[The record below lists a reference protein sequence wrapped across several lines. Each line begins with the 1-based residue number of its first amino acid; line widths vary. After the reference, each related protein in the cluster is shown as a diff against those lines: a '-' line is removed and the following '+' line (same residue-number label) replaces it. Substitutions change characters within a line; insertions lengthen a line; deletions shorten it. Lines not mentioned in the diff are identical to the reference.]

1 MNSPEEL
8 FFKVWRNVYLN
19 YQIFKHLVLYKENRI
34 KCFNSLKEIREYRY
48 KEYIESLSYI
58 GDEPLVVGDLSVR
71 DNFQVLK
78 KVKIDKYD
86 LNQIEDSQ
94 FFNIS
99 PLLFPMGVEEIV
111 YPFFNNY
118 HPTILK
124 GLPNSVRKVRNVF
137 LTSEVSSEMIPNS
150 IETLYFGYFHDQR
163 LLKGAIQ
170 SNIKELYIPG
180 YNSNHQLSEGDI
192 CDGVESFEM
201 AGYSQQAELTFKKGV
216 LPNTITKLRIYHPN
230 FSDQYTDEQLLTDRV
245 IPTSV
250 KSIIIEAMSDGMTL
264 IKDFI
269 PPSVTELF
277 LMGSEIIIKP
287 NSLPCNLSLLIL
299 DDSFN
304 TKISVGMLPSSLKE
318 LKFHSDI
325 QFEHGSLPNAL
336 EIFRNNHSVIRG
348 ECPNNSWNQKIGAG
362 FFPPSIAYIDFGK
375 SFNQEIQVG
384 DLPSGANLKTIKFGR
399 YFTQSI
405 IPFSIPN
412 TVTDLD
418 LGESLTNPPLLPN
431 SIPSSVIKLTLS
443 EGFVKSLQSDSIPTT
458 VKELYYRGDF
468 IPNPSFISSSINV
481 FKI

>member
-1 MNSPEEL
+1 MNSSEEL

-71 DNFQVLK
+71 DHFQVLK

-86 LNQIEDSQ
+86 LNQVEEPQ

-99 PLLFPMGVEEIV
+99 PLLFPMGVEEIKC
-111 YPFFNNY
+111 
-118 HPTILK
+118 ILHIK
-124 GLPNSVRKVRNVF
+124 GFTP
-137 LTSEVSSEMIPNS
+137 EMIPNS

-163 LLKGAIQ
+163 LLKGAIH
-170 SNIKELYIPG
+170 SKIKELYISG

-192 CDGVESFEM
+192 CEGVESFEM
-201 AGYSQQAELTFKKGV
+201 PGYSQQAELSFKKGV

-250 KSIIIEAMSDGMTL
+250 KSIVIEAMSAGMTL

-277 LMGSEIIIKP
+277 LMGSEITIKP

-299 DDSFN
+299 DDGFN

-318 LKFHSDI
+318 LRFRSDI
-325 QFEHGSLPNAL
+325 EFEHGSLPNAL
-336 EIFRNNHSVIRG
+336 EIFKNNHHVIRG
-348 ECPNNSWNQKIGAG
+348 QCPNDSWNQKIGAD
-362 FFPPSIAYIDFGK
+362 FFPPSIAYIDFV
-375 SFNQEIQVG
+375 IYP
-384 DLPSGANLKTIKFGR
+384 DANLKTIKFGR

-418 LGESLTNPPLLPN
+418 LGESLTNPSLLPN

-468 IPNPSFISSSINV
+468 IPNPSFIPSSINV